1 MLVLGL
7 VGGPCRFPTTE
18 CYRMQQGQAGRTEPP
33 GAWKKGVGEGV
44 ISPAVISKDQIL
56 SAPISGRRT
65 WAPSMV
71 I

>member
-1 MLVLGL
+1 M
-7 VGGPCRFPTTE
+7 PT
-18 CYRMQQGQAGRTEPP
+18 MQAAAWQQGQVGRTEPP

-44 ISPAVISKDQIL
+44 ISPAAISKDQIL

-65 WAPSMV
+65 WAPSIV